1 MRVSPGRLAAGRSGI
16 APGEGISWWCR
27 ERLRRRLASIAG
39 GVLEVE
45 DPWGIWRAG
54 TDDEDGRPPSH
65 VRLRV
70 RSPRAYRDILSGGG
84 VGAARAYME
93 GQWDCDDLT
102 ALFSLLLRNPRHLD
116 GMETGLAAVSGA
128 FERLRRRLNGNG
140 RAGSRRNAR
149 AHYDLGN
156 AFFALF
162 LDETMTYS
170 SGIFAAPARDLREA
184 SIEKLD
190 RICRKL
196 ALGPRDH
203 VVEIGCG
210 WGSFAIH
217 AASRYG
223 CRVTAATLSRGQ
235 LEEARR
241 RVAARGLG
249 DRVQIVLRDYRDL
262 HGAFDKLVS
271 IEMIEA
277 VGHERLPGFFEKC
290 ASLLRPDGAMLLQA
304 ITMPDRRYHRYLRS
318 SDFIRAFVFPGS
330 CVPSLCAMQAA
341 FNRATDFRLVHLEDF
356 GPHYARTLRAW
367 RDAFEARYGEARA
380 LGYSERFL
388 RMWRYYLCYCEA
400 GFTRRYTG
408 VVQMLLDRPERRA
421 PPVLGEIPHG
431 ARPGAG
437 DVVAGPWIAP
447 SHGRPPG
454 SPDTPDAPDAPGDT
468 RPGAALSADSPGDR
482 RR

>member
-1 MRVSPGRLAAGRSGI
+1 MTAWPERFAAGRSRTG
-16 APGEGISWWCR
+16 PGEYVSWWCR

-39 GVLEVE
+39 GALEVE

-54 TDDEDGRPPSH
+54 KGGSGGGPRPP

-70 RSPRAYRDILSGGG
+70 RSPRVYRSILSGGG
-84 VGAARAYME
+84 IGAARAYME
-93 GQWDCDDLT
+93 GGWDCDDLT
-102 ALFSLLLRNPRHLD
+102 GLFSLLLRNTRHLD
-116 GMETGLAAVSGA
+116 EMGTGLAAVSGA
-128 FERLRRRLNGNG
+128 LDRLRHRLRRNS

-156 AFFALF
+156 EFFALF

-170 SGIFAAPARDLREA
+170 SGIFTDPARELREA

-196 ALGPRDH
+196 DLGPRDH

-217 AASRYG
+217 AAARYG

-235 LEEARR
+235 LGEARR
-241 RVAARGLG
+241 RVAAHGLD

-277 VGHERLPGFFEKC
+277 VGHEHLPGFFGKC

-304 ITMPDRRYHRYLRS
+304 ITMPDRRYRRYLHS
-318 SDFIRAFVFPGS
+318 SDFIRRFVFPGS
-330 CVPSLCAMQAA
+330 NVPSLRAMQAA
-341 FNRATDFRLVHLEDF
+341 VHRATDFRLVHLEDF

-380 LGYSERFL
+380 LGYGERFL

-400 GFTRRYTG
+400 GFARRYTG
-408 VVQMLLDRPERRA
+408 VVQMLLDRPDRRA
-421 PPVLGEIPHG
+421 SPILGQIPPG
-431 ARPGAG
+431 ARPESG
-437 DVVAGPWIAP
+437 DVAEGPWPAAP
-447 SHGRPPG
+447 AGGH
-454 SPDTPDAPDAPGDT
+454 PDAPGDSQ
-468 RPGAALSADSPGDR
+468 RGAALGGAAPAADPPGDR
-482 RR
+482 PR

>member
-1 MRVSPGRLAAGRSGI
+1 MRVSPGQLVARRSGA
-16 APGEGISWWCR
+16 APGDRISWWCR
-27 ERLRRRLASIAG
+27 ERLRRRLASIVG

-45 DPWGIWRAG
+45 DPWGVWRAG
-54 TDDEDGRPPSH
+54 TGEESGGPSPH

-70 RSPRAYRDILSGGG
+70 RSPRVYRSILSGGG
-84 VGAARAYME
+84 LGAARAYME
-93 GQWDCDDLT
+93 GRWDCGDLT

-116 GMETGLAAVSGA
+116 EMETGPAAVSGA
-128 FERLRRRLNGNG
+128 FDRLGRLLIRNG

-170 SGIFAAPARDLREA
+170 SGIFTASARDLRAA

-196 ALGPRDH
+196 DLGPRDH

-223 CRVTAATLSRGQ
+223 CRVTAATLSREQ

-241 RVAARGLG
+241 RVAARGLAN
-249 DRVQIVLRDYRDL
+249 RVQIVLRDYREL

-277 VGHERLPGFFEKC
+277 VGHEYLPGFFEKC

-304 ITMPDRRYHRYLRS
+304 ITMPDQRYRRYLRS
-318 SDFIRAFVFPGS
+318 KDFIRAFVFPGS
-330 CVPSLCAMQAA
+330 CVPSLSAIQVAL
-341 FNRATDFRLVHLEDF
+341 NRATDFRLVHLEDF

-367 RDAFEARYGEARA
+367 RDAFETRYGEARS
-380 LGYSERFL
+380 LGYGERFL

-400 GFTRRYTG
+400 GFARRYTG

-421 PPVLGEIPHG
+421 PPVLEEIP
-431 ARPGAG
+431 RPGAHPG
-437 DVVAGPWIAP
+437 AGEFVAGPWLAP
-447 SHGRPPG
+447 PAGHR
-454 SPDTPDAPDAPGDT
+454 ADAPGDAQ
-468 RPGAALSADSPGDR
+468 RGAALPAGSPGGR